1 MTSTLQVYAF
11 IVSSVLYVGMLNTA
25 VAVETNCTGG
35 NVQELQE
42 LRGKI
47 RTTKQNLQDEL
58 EAISDSLDSMST
70 NLQLLG
76 EGK

>member
-1 MTSTLQVYAF
+1 MTLLVSVF
-11 IVSSVLYVGMLNTA
+11 IVSSVLYLGMLNTA
-25 VAVETNCTGG
+25 VAMETSCVGG

-47 RTTKQNLQDEL
+47 RTTRQNLLEEL

-70 NLQLLG
+70 NLQSLG
-76 EGK
+76 EGE